1 MTKILFSDTILYAP
15 INSTPK
21 SLHVDGGQFVKTPDN
36 KKLYWRKNLQHLSIL
51 LGIWFVTSFLCSIVF
66 VEQLDKS
73 RFGGFRLGFYFAQ
86 QASIWI
92 FVVLIFVYAWLMNR
106 LDRKFQTNEKDAED
120 SE

>member
-1 MTKILFSDTILYAP
+1 MKSSD
-15 INSTPK
+15 N
-21 SLHVDGGQFVKTPDN
+21 N
-36 KKLYWRKNLQHLSIL
+36 RRYWRKNLQYLGIL

-66 VEQLDKS
+66 VEQLDKI

-106 LDRKFQTNEKDAED
+106 LDKKYRADQDDVED